1 MRVIAAAEAGGPEV
15 LKISESATPKPGP
28 GEVLI
33 ETAAAGVNF
42 IEIYQRSGVYNV
54 PFPFTPGSEGAGTV
68 LEVGEG
74 VTSIKAGDR
83 VATAGG
89 RATYAEQFIA
99 PADQVAV
106 VPEGVELETAG
117 ALPLQGCTAHY
128 LANSSA
134 HPEAGDTVLVHAGA
148 GGVGLLLTQ
157 LLAAKGV
164 RVFTTASTDEKRQL
178 SLDAGAEES
187 FGYDDFAGQIR
198 DLTDG
203 AGVAVAYD
211 GVGKTTFDQSLESL
225 RVRGTL
231 VLFGGASGQVPPFDL
246 QRLNAAGSAFVTRP
260 TLAHYMLTAEE
271 RAWRYRDLFGALEAG
286 KLDVRIGE
294 RFALADAAKAHEAL
308 AGRGT
313 TGKLI
318 LTP

>member
-1 MRVIAAAEAGGPEV
+1 MCSR
-15 LKISESATPKPGP
+15 
-28 GEVLI
+28 
-33 ETAAAGVNF
+33 
-42 IEIYQRSGVYNV
+42 
-54 PFPFTPGSEGAGTV
+54 
-68 LEVGEG
+68 
-74 VTSIKAGDR
+74 
-83 VATAGG
+83 
-89 RATYAEQFIA
+89 
-99 PADQVAV
+99 
-106 VPEGVELETAG
+106 
-117 ALPLQGCTAHY
+117 
-128 LANSSA
+128 
-134 HPEAGDTVLVHAGA
+134 
-148 GGVGLLLTQ
+148 
-157 LLAAKGV
+157 
-164 RVFTTASTDEKRQL
+164 TASTDEKRQL

-211 GVGKTTFDQSLESL
+211 GVGKTTFDQSLQSL

-246 QRLNAAGSAFVTRP
+246 QRLKAAGSTFITRP

-271 RAWRYRDLFGALEAG
+271 RGWRYRDLFGALEEG
-286 KLDVRIGE
+286 KLNVRIGE
-294 RFALADAAKAHEAL
+294 RFALTDAGKAHEAL